1 MAQEHPQHIRFP
13 HNEEQVQ
20 LLPTWKMAIVQML
33 VTLMPIIGI
42 LYQGFVV
49 LPGGREMEDIALKW
63 ISTLGFPIFSACA
76 LAWALLRIFS
86 KYENAT
92 NESKQIALV
101 LHKQAIEQVATM
113 NEALSHTADKMS
125 QVATSLDKNVKATEA
140 NTEYLK
146 KFGSDPMGL
155 CKIEEAKRHIIEHGF
170 KCPSDNKIQMI
181 FDKIAELK
189 EKKDRDKVA

>member
-1 MAQEHPQHIRFP
+1 MTFR
-13 HNEEQVQ
+13 
-20 LLPTWKMAIVQML
+20 
-33 VTLMPIIGI
+33 PI
-42 LYQGFVV
+42 
-49 LPGGREMEDIALKW
+49 GGYNMEDIALKW

-92 NESKQIALV
+92 NESKQIALT
-101 LHKQAIEQVATM
+101 LHKQAIEQVSTM
-113 NEALSHTADKMS
+113 NEALGHTAEKMS

-155 CKIEEAKRHIIEHGF
+155 CRIEEAKRHLTEHGL
-170 KCPSDNKIQMI
+170 KCPSDAKIQMI
-181 FDKIAELK
+181 LDKLAEAK
-189 EKKDRDKVA
+189 DKKDKGVA